1 MLVIQKFSKSYGD
14 QLILELSE
22 VSFTQGIYWIKGKN
36 GSGKTTFF
44 KALAGL
50 HPCKG
55 TVRFDGGP
63 SLHQQPVAYRKKVNY
78 SEAEP
83 QYPGFLTPKD
93 LFNFIGKAKGASM
106 AQQQSL
112 VNTFGIASYYEK
124 PCETH
129 SSGMLKKVS
138 LALAFLGAPE
148 LIILDEPLITLD
160 EAARNILLHLIEDR
174 VTREGVTFLLSSHQ
188 VLESEQLPVKGI
200 YTIANKTLVP
210 DEA

>member
-1 MLVIQKFSKSYGD
+1 MLVIRNFSKSYGD
-14 QLILELSE
+14 QLILALSE
-22 VSFTQGIYWIKGKN
+22 VKFTHGVYWVKGQN

-50 HPCKG
+50 HPCQG
-55 TVRFDGGP
+55 TICFDGGP
-63 SLHQQPVAYRKKVNY
+63 DLHQQPVAYRKKVNY

-93 LFNFIGKAKGASM
+93 LFKFVGKAKGAS
-106 AQQQSL
+106 AIQQQSL
-112 VNTFGIASYYEK
+112 VETFGISAYYEK

-160 EAARNILLHLIEDR
+160 EAARKILLCLMEER
-174 VTREGVTFLLSSHQ
+174 VSKEGVTFLVSSHQ
-188 VLESEQLPVKGI
+188 VLESELLPVQGI
-200 YTIANKTLVP
+200 YTVDNKTLIP
-210 DEA
+210 G

>member
-1 MLVIQKFSKSYGD
+1 MLVIEKFSKSYGD
-14 QLILELSE
+14 QLILSLSE
-22 VSFTQGIYWIKGKN
+22 VRFTQGAYWIKGKN

-50 HPCKG
+50 HPCNG
-55 TVRFDGGP
+55 TIRFQNGP
-63 SLHQQPVAYRKKVNY
+63 SLHQQPVTYRKKVNY

-83 QYPGFLTPKD
+83 QFPGFLTPKD
-93 LFNFIGKAKGASM
+93 LFNFIGKAKGASA

-112 VNTFGIASYYEK
+112 VDAFGITAYYEK

-160 EAARNILLHLIEDR
+160 DTARKTLLHLIEER
-174 VTREGVTFLLSSHQ
+174 ITREGAIFLISSHQ
-188 VLESEQLPVKGI
+188 VVEQDLLPLKAT
-200 YTIANKTLVP
+200 YTIENKNLV
-210 DEA
+210 AV

>member
-1 MLVIQKFSKSYGD
+1 MLIIEDFSKSYGE

-22 VSFTQGIYWIKGKN
+22 VRFTQGVYWIKGKN

-50 HPCKG
+50 HPCRG
-55 TVRFDGGP
+55 SVRFEDGP
-63 SLHQQPVAYRKKVNY
+63 SLHEQPVAYRKKVNY

-93 LFNFIGKAKGASM
+93 LFNFIGKAKGAS
-106 AQQQSL
+106 AVQQQL
-112 VNTFGIASYYEK
+112 LIDTLGIAAYYEK

-138 LALAFLGAPE
+138 LALAFLGKPE
-148 LIILDEPLITLD
+148 LIILDEPFITLD
-160 EAARNILLHLIEDR
+160 DAARNILVHLIEER

-188 VLESEQLPVKGI
+188 VLEREQLPVKGI
-200 YTIANKTLVP
+200 YTVANKTLVP
-210 DEA
+210 NEA

>member
-1 MLVIQKFSKSYGD
+1 MLVIEKFSKSYGD
-14 QLILELSE
+14 QVILEFSE
-22 VSFTQGIYWIKGKN
+22 VSFTQGVYWIKGKN

-50 HPCKG
+50 HPCRG
-55 TVRFDGGP
+55 SVRF
-63 SLHQQPVAYRKKVNY
+63 
-78 SEAEP
+78 EE
-83 QYPGFLTPKD
+83 
-93 LFNFIGKAKGASM
+93 GASA
-106 AQQQSL
+106 AQQQFL
-112 VNTFGIASYYEK
+112 VDSFGIAAYYEK

-174 VTREGVTFLLSSHQ
+174 ITREGVTFLLSSHQ
-188 VLESEQLPVKGI
+188 VLESEQLPVKGT
-200 YTIANKTLVP
+200 YTVANQTLVP